1 MGFEGTWDLTVESPM
16 GAKTFRIE
24 VRKEG
29 GALAGTASM
38 SGDTT
43 PMEDLVEE
51 NGHLKWTVRITRP
64 MNIALAFDVTCA
76 GDTLE
81 GTAKAGFMTLPGV
94 KGVRV

>member
-1 MGFEGTWDLTVESPM
+1 MGFEGTWELTVDSPM
-16 GAKTFRIE
+16 GAKAFRIE
-24 VRKEG
+24 VRREG
-29 GALAGTASM
+29 DALQGTASM

-43 PMEDLVEE
+43 PMEGLVEE

-64 MNIALAFDVTCA
+64 MNIALAFDVTLA
-76 GDTLE
+76 GDALE